1 MTMMNKRIRHRS
13 LLYGKTAHYII
24 LEISKVMKRERVKMR
39 AREQESESIIVC
51 YLLTHKF
58 SVFIDKKRQT
68 IQAKLRRIVHLSHQ
82 DEVSSFDDES

>member
-1 MTMMNKRIRHRS
+1 MAMMNKRIRHRS

-24 LEISKVMKRERVKMR
+24 LEVDVIKRERVKMR
-39 AREQESESIIVC
+39 AREQESESIIVR

-68 IQAKLRRIVHLSHQ
+68 IQAKLRRNIHLSHQ